1 MMNSKHVYLLMIGFC
16 ILLLGGLFGSAYGIQ
31 GLLHTKSTELVGLK
45 AKLTALNQQ
54 QGGLVQ
60 AKKDIVTYTGLY
72 DIAKVVVPE
81 NKNQAETVRQIVKLA
96 SANSVK
102 LGSISFPSSTLGNAS
117 QAGATSSAPV
127 PATTPPPANSPSKTS
142 GAALSQLVPVLGVAG
157 VYVMQI
163 NVSSDSN
170 YPSTYTQLIS
180 FLSALEQNR
189 LTAQVTSLNIN
200 PEANTSD
207 KFSFILTLNSY
218 IKP

>member
-1 MMNSKHVYLLMIGFC
+1 MIGL
-16 ILLLGGLFGSAYGIQ
+16 IVLLIAGLFGSAYGIQ
-31 GLLHTKSTELVGLK
+31 GLLRTKSVELVGQK

-60 AKKDIVTYTGLY
+60 AKKDIATYSSLY

-96 SANSVK
+96 SANNVR
-102 LGSISFPSSTLGNAS
+102 LGSISFPSSTLGNAGQVS
-117 QAGATSSAPV
+117 PTGAAPAPTTS
-127 PATTPPPANSPSKTS
+127 SPSKAA
-142 GAALSQLVPVLGVAG
+142 GAALSQLTPVLGAPG
-157 VYVMQI
+157 VYVLPI

-170 YPSTYTQLIS
+170 YSSTYPQLIS

-189 LTAQVTSLNIN
+189 LTAQVTSLNIT
-200 PEANTSD
+200 PDANTSD
-207 KFSFILTLNSY
+207 RFSFILTLNSY

>member
-1 MMNSKHVYLLMIGFC
+1 MSSKRVYLLMIGL
-16 ILLLGGLFGSAYGIQ
+16 IVLLIAGLFGSAYGIQ
-31 GLLHTKSTELVGLK
+31 GLLRTKSVELVGLK

-60 AKKDIVTYTGLY
+60 AKKDIATYSSLY

-96 SANSVK
+96 SDNNVR
-102 LGSISFPSSTLGNAS
+102 LGSISFPSSTLGNAGQVS
-117 QAGATSSAPV
+117 PTGATPAP
-127 PATTPPPANSPSKTS
+127 TTTSPSKAA
-142 GAALSQLVPVLGVAG
+142 GAALSQLTPVLGAPG
-157 VYVMQI
+157 VYVLPI

-170 YPSTYTQLIS
+170 YSSTYPQLIS

-189 LTAQVTSLNIN
+189 LTAQVTSLNIT
-200 PEANTSD
+200 PDANTSD
-207 KFSFILTLNSY
+207 RFSFILTLNSY

>member
-1 MMNSKHVYLLMIGFC
+1 MINSKRVYLLMIGF
-16 ILLLGGLFGSAYGIQ
+16 IFLLTVGLFGSAYGIQ
-31 GLLHTKSTELVGLK
+31 GLLRTKSAELVGLK
-45 AKLTALNQQ
+45 AKLTALSQQ

-60 AKKDIVTYTGLY
+60 AKKDIATYTELY

-96 SANSVK
+96 SANNVK
-102 LGSISFPSSTLGNAS
+102 LGSISFPSSSLGNTG
-117 QAGATSSAPV
+117 QAGTTIPAPAPATASPAVTSPSSAM
-127 PATTPPPANSPSKTS
+127 
-142 GAALSQLVPVLGVAG
+142 LSQLTPVPSAPG
-157 VYVMQI
+157 VYVLQI

-170 YPSTYTQLIS
+170 YPSTYPQLIS

-189 LTAQVTSLNIN
+189 LTAQVTSLNIT
-200 PEANTSD
+200 PDTNTPN

>member
-1 MMNSKHVYLLMIGFC
+1 MNSKRVYLLMIGL
-16 ILLLGGLFGSAYGIQ
+16 IVLLIAGLFGSAYGIQ
-31 GLLHTKSTELVGLK
+31 GLLRTKSVELVGLK

-60 AKKDIVTYTGLY
+60 AKKDIATYSSLY

-96 SANSVK
+96 SANNVR
-102 LGSISFPSSTLGNAS
+102 LGSISFPSSTLGNAG
-117 QAGATSSAPV
+117 QASPTGATPA
-127 PATTPPPANSPSKTS
+127 PATTTSPSNAA
-142 GAALSQLVPVLGVAG
+142 GAALSQLTPALGAPG
-157 VYVMQI
+157 VYVLPI

-170 YPSTYTQLIS
+170 YSSTYPQLIS

-189 LTAQVTSLNIN
+189 LTAQVTSLNIT
-200 PEANTSD
+200 PDANTSD
-207 KFSFILTLNSY
+207 RFSFILTLNSY

>member
-1 MMNSKHVYLLMIGFC
+1 MTSKRVYLLLIGLIF
-16 ILLLGGLFGSAYGIQ
+16 LLIVGLFGSAYGIQ
-31 GLLHTKSTELVGLK
+31 GLLHAKSAELVDLK
-45 AKLTALNQQ
+45 AKLTGLNQQ

-60 AKKDIVTYTGLY
+60 AKKDIVTYSGLY

-102 LGSISFPSSTLGNAS
+102 LGSISFPSSTLGTTG
-117 QAGATSSAPV
+117 QAGATS
-127 PATTPPPANSPSKTS
+127 TTPAPAAASPAAASAS
-142 GAALSQLVPVLGVAG
+142 NAALSQLTPVPAAPG
-157 VYVMQI
+157 VYVLQI

-170 YPSTYTQLIS
+170 YPSTYPQLIS

-189 LTAQVTSLNIN
+189 LTAQVTSLNIT
-200 PEANTSD
+200 PDTNTSG